1 MNKIQ
6 LSIII
11 PYFNTKEYTDEL
23 LSVLEKQ
30 INNDVEILVVDDG
43 SDVPYFTEYNF
54 AAVKR
59 ISHGGQ
65 GRARNIGIE
74 CTFGEYIQ
82 FVDSDDMVSE
92 NFIEKLFEK
101 IPEGRDIIEYSW
113 RSLNTN
119 GAMFNYR
126 VSKDGDRLKNPSACT
141 RCFKRS
147 YIGNI
152 RFNEQKDA
160 CEDEDFSRRL
170 GYLRE
175 PVDPISVSIIP
186 DYLYFYRTDVE
197 GSNVKRY
204 KNGLCK
210 TKRILYFYNHVT
222 EDRRDIVEQIQKDDE
237 QNEVI
242 LFTYQNDIPELER
255 WCQVMR
261 PCSIW
266 THYQKGEEYRG
277 CSIVPI
283 PEQYEIVLFIGYLH
297 VIGGIESFIF
307 HFADLYEKVTLIVNS
322 IHIEQRERI
331 GKKIQIVDY
340 NPDSIYFCDTLIL
353 LRILDSMP
361 GNIRAK
367 QTVRMCHGC
376 RTNPNWH
383 IPQDSDFIVNV
394 SEASK
399 ESFDREA
406 KNALVIHNPITR
418 TNEKALIL
426 VSATRIPASDKG
438 NNEHRMRLL
447 AERLNEAQIPFIW
460 FNFSDGRI
468 DNAPRGMINVGIEMD
483 IQPYI
488 ARADYLVQLSD
499 SEAWSYSILEA
510 LVNGI
515 PVLVC
520 PFPSAAEMGIE
531 DGVNGYIIPFD
542 MGFNVNRLLKVPS
555 FKYLYDNKG
564 IKKTWDKIIN
574 HKIKPKKPKGVK
586 VRILM
591 TYNDTLLKRQI
602 QGGEVIT
609 VSAARAKAI
618 VNAGIGEV
626 KI

>member
-1 MNKIQ
+1 MKTQ

-11 PYFNTKEYTDEL
+11 PYYNTKEYTDEL

-30 INNDVEILVVDDG
+30 INREVEILVVDDG
-43 SDVPYFTEYNF
+43 SDVPYSTDYNF
-54 AAVKR
+54 VAVKR
-59 ISHGGQ
+59 MTHRGQ
-65 GRARNIGIE
+65 AAARNTGIE
-74 CTFGEYIQ
+74 CTFGKYIQ
-82 FVDSDDMVSE
+82 FIDSDDMVSD
-92 NFIEKLFEK
+92 NFIEKLLEK
-101 IPEGRDIIEYSW
+101 IPEDRDIIEYSW

-119 GAMFNYR
+119 GALFNYK

-210 TKRILYFYNHVT
+210 TKRIVYYYNHIT
-222 EDRRDIVEQIQKDDE
+222 EDRQDILEQIREDDK

-242 LFTYQNDIPELER
+242 LLTYQNDIPELEH
-255 WCQVMR
+255 WCQIMK
-261 PCSIW
+261 PCHIW
-266 THYQKGEEYRG
+266 THYLKGEEYRG

-283 PEQYEIVLFIGYLH
+283 PERYEIVLFIGYLH
-297 VIGGIESFIF
+297 VIGGIESFIY
-307 HFADLYEKVTLIVNS
+307 HFADLYGKATLIVNS
-322 IHIEQRERI
+322 IHVEQRERI

-340 NPDSIYFCDTLIL
+340 NPNSIYFCDTLIL
-353 LRILDSMP
+353 LRILDDMP

-383 IPQDSDFIVNV
+383 IPQDSDFVVNV

-399 ESFDREA
+399 KSFDKESKDA
-406 KNALVIHNPITR
+406 MVIHNPITK
-418 TNEKALIL
+418 TGKKALIL
-426 VSATRIPASDKG
+426 ISATRIPANDKG
-438 NNEHRMRLL
+438 NYEHRMRIL
-447 AERLNEAQIPFIW
+447 AERLNEAEIPFIW
-460 FNFSDGRI
+460 FNFSDGQI
-468 DNAPRGMINVGIEMD
+468 NDAPRGMVNVGLEMD

-488 ARADYLVQLSD
+488 AKADYLVQLSD

-510 LVNGI
+510 LVNGT

-542 MGFNVNRLLKVPS
+542 MGFDVHKLLEVPV
-555 FKYLYDNKG
+555 FEYKYDNKA
-564 IKKTWDKIIN
+564 IKKQWDKILN
-574 HKIKPKKPKGVK
+574 HKIKPKKKKGIK

-591 TYNDTLLKRQI
+591 TYNDMVLKRQV
-602 QGGEVIT
+602 QAGEIIT
-609 VSAARAKAI
+609 VSEVRAKAI
-618 VNAGIGEV
+618 IDAGIGE
-626 KI
+626 KKT

>member
-1 MNKIQ
+1 MKTL

-11 PYFNTKEYTDEL
+11 PYYNTKEYTDEL

-30 INNDVEILVVDDG
+30 INCEVEILVVDDG
-43 SDVPYFTEYNF
+43 SDVPYSTEYTF
-54 AAVKR
+54 VAVKR
-59 ISHGGQ
+59 MTHRGQ
-65 GRARNIGIE
+65 AAARNTGIE
-74 CTFGEYIQ
+74 CTFGKYIQ
-82 FVDSDDMVSE
+82 FIDSDDMVSD

-101 IPEGRDIIEYSW
+101 IPEDRDIIEYSW

-119 GAMFNYR
+119 GALFNYK

-160 CEDEDFSRRL
+160 CEDEDFTRKL
-170 GYLRE
+170 GIFSSSLT
-175 PVDPISVSIIP
+175 ISVIP

-210 TKRILYFYNHVT
+210 TKRIVYYYNHIT
-222 EDRRDIVEQIQKDDE
+222 EDRQDILEQIRDDDR

-242 LFTYQNDIPELER
+242 LLTYQNDIPELER
-255 WCQVMR
+255 WCQIMK
-261 PCSIW
+261 PCHIW
-266 THYQKGEEYRG
+266 THYLKGEEYRG
-277 CSIVPI
+277 CSIVPV

-297 VIGGIESFIF
+297 VIGGIESFIY
-307 HFADLYEKVTLIVNS
+307 HFADLYEKATLIVNS
-322 IHIEQRERI
+322 IHVEQRERI
-331 GKKIQIVDY
+331 GKKIQIVNYDP
-340 NPDSIYFCDTLIL
+340 NSIYFCDTLIL

-383 IPQDSDFIVNV
+383 IPQDSDFVVNV

-399 ESFDREA
+399 KSFDKESKDA
-406 KNALVIHNPITR
+406 MVIHNPITK
-418 TNEKALIL
+418 TDKKALIL
-426 VSATRIPASDKG
+426 ISATRIPANDKG
-438 NNEHRMRLL
+438 NNEQRMRIL
-447 AERLNEAQIPFIW
+447 AERLNEAEIPFIW
-460 FNFSDGRI
+460 FNFSDGQI
-468 DNAPRGMINVGIEMD
+468 NDAPRGMVNVGLEMD

-510 LVNGI
+510 LVNGT

-542 MGFNVNRLLKVPS
+542 MGFDVHKLLEVPV
-555 FKYLYDNKG
+555 FEYKYDNKA
-564 IKKTWDKIIN
+564 IKKQWDKILN
-574 HKIKPKKPKGVK
+574 HKIKPKKKKGIK

-591 TYNDTLLKRQI
+591 TYNDMVLKRQV
-602 QGGEVIT
+602 QAGEIIT
-609 VSAARAKAI
+609 VSEVRAKAI
-618 VNAGIGEV
+618 IDAGIGE
-626 KI
+626 KKT